1 MTVTSSYKV
10 LCKYKEEGLVLAR
23 LCTARDVAVE
33 QARVEKVATMEIYG
47 FFGGRR
53 LVIRR

>member
-1 MTVTSSYKV
+1 M
-10 LCKYKEEGLVLAR
+10 LCKYLDLAR

-33 QARVEKVATMEIYG
+33 QTRVEKVDIMEINR